1 MLISE
6 NDTHFEVCPFSQTSI
21 RLRASLT
28 ADMIDQRKHLALHM
42 RDMASIR
49 HPRNRAT
56 EQLMGKTPQSYTKT
70 PLSLVF
76 KGGTALKKTFQAAHS
91 VVVTCH
97 IAISVFQ
104 GKTGGPNH

>member
-1 MLISE
+1 
-6 NDTHFEVCPFSQTSI
+6 
-21 RLRASLT
+21 
-28 ADMIDQRKHLALHM
+28 
-42 RDMASIR
+42 
-49 HPRNRAT
+49 
-56 EQLMGKTPQSYTKT
+56 MGKTPQSYTKT